1 MERLWKKTM
10 YLRDLEICIFRVKL
24 LSLLSVYCFLY
35 NCLFY
40 FPDVNDSREH
50 VILIKMGFI
59 LLVATCFLTR
69 VSCQL
74 IINVSSGEADAN
86 VYRESVTGNMSTE
99 TVTINFLTPA
109 GMWFSSFIHMHTTL
123 QKDCNTWRIYN
134 WGGNC
139 SFIVQG
145 EPLESWYRISG

>member
-1 MERLWKKTM
+1 M

-40 FPDVNDSREH
+40 FPDVNASREH

-59 LLVATCFLTR
+59 LLVATCLLTR

-74 IINVSSGEADAN
+74 VINVSSGEADAN

-109 GMWFSSFIHMHTTL
+109 GM
-123 QKDCNTWRIYN
+123 
-134 WGGNC
+134 
-139 SFIVQG
+139 
-145 EPLESWYRISG
+145 